1 MNKKIT
7 QALEWL
13 EKEQKKDQL
22 EVDNQKIKMIQEL
35 KKIDKTK
42 MFVKPEKKKK
52 SMINKILMIFGYG
65 KKR

>member
-1 MNKKIT
+1 
-7 QALEWL
+7 
-13 EKEQKKDQL
+13 L

-52 SMINKILMIFGYG
+52 SIISKILMIFGYG